1 VAVERTGRPRAG
13 AAWVTVG
20 LGLVIVY
27 LSVYPLRGYD
37 QPRGYDTARYLWR
50 TSCVAAGGLGELEEC
65 APRRQEALPSRV
77 GYPVVSLM
85 LTGVLPVSGSTVG
98 ALIPILGVAAIAMAG
113 GALVSSR
120 LGLPPPGLAIVSIVV
135 GLSPMAVAMAAPE
148 AYADMIL
155 ALAVGLAAILA
166 AVSAPRVPHGVAAVL
181 LAVAA
186 VVHWP
191 TGGVLAGSLL
201 GTAVLTA
208 RSRTDGSRAV
218 RLAAVVGL
226 AAVVWALVLVVVV
239 QAIPDTFR
247 IAREVFEEK
256 LASHVPRL
264 GLPVGLPAAVLGLVA
279 LARSDRSDPR
289 GRRGLGVLLAVWL
302 GIIVVALGA
311 WLLGLNLPIH
321 RFLLLSLPIPLLGGI
336 ALLWL
341 ADLGGRRSASRRRA
355 VLVAGCVAVTV
366 VGFVLWFRSPAPVMR
381 SARLDAAAAAAA
393 YLRERVPPGTRVTV
407 LADDPAVPFDVLKQ
421 TFRVALPPERI
432 ASVQFRRR
440 PLGSGLPKTEVTLI
454 VDGYSKDFEGPGPVV
469 VLAGPAS
476 GPAPPAAAYPRIA
489 SGLELIALGAGALAI
504 VALVGAGWA
513 DLAFGHGLRAAEVL
527 AVSPAF
533 GIAALVGA
541 GLLADLA
548 GLRLGPVVAIPVVL
562 GTAAVG
568 GALALAWRHR
578 SERGNHE

>member
-1 VAVERTGRPRAG
+1 
-13 AAWVTVG
+13 

-27 LSVYPLRGYD
+27 LFVYPLRGYD

-50 TSCVAAGGLGELEEC
+50 TNCVAAGGLEELKEC

-85 LTGVLPVSGSTVG
+85 LTGILPASGSTV
-98 ALIPILGVAAIAMAG
+98 ATLIPIVGVASIAMAA

-120 LGLPPPGLAIVSIVV
+120 LGLGPPGLAIVSIVV

-148 AYADMIL
+148 GYADMIL
-155 ALAVGLAAILA
+155 AVAVGLAAVMA
-166 AVSAPRVPHGVAAVL
+166 AVSAARVPYAVAAVL
-181 LAVAA
+181 LAVAGI
-186 VVHWP
+186 VHWP
-191 TGGVLAGSLL
+191 TGGILAASLL

-208 RSRTDGSRAV
+208 RSRTNGSRAV
-218 RLAAVVGL
+218 RLGAVVGL
-226 AAVVWALVLVVVV
+226 AAVVWALVLLVVV

-279 LARSDRSDPR
+279 LARSDRWDPR
-289 GRRGLGVLLAVWL
+289 GRRGLLVLLCVWL
-302 GIIVVALGA
+302 GIIVAALGA
-311 WLLGLNLPIH
+311 WLLGWNLPIH
-321 RFLLLSLPIPLLGGI
+321 RFLLLSLPIPLLGAF

-341 ADLGGRRSASRRRA
+341 ADVGGGSSVSRRRA
-355 VLVAGCVAVTV
+355 VLVAGCVAVAV

-381 SARLDAAAAAAA
+381 SARLDAAAAAAV
-393 YLRERVPPGTRVTV
+393 YLRERVPPGTEVTV

-432 ASVQFRRR
+432 ASVRFRRR
-440 PLGSGLPKTEVTLI
+440 PLGSRPPDTGVTLS
-454 VDGYSKDFEGPGPVV
+454 VAGYSKDFSEGPGPVV
-469 VLAGPAS
+469 VLSGPAS
-476 GPAPPAAAYPRIA
+476 GPARPAPSYPRIA
-489 SGLELIALGAGALAI
+489 SGLELIALGVAALAV

-513 DLAFGHGLRAAEVL
+513 DLAFGYRLRGVEVV

-533 GIAALVGA
+533 GIAALVA
-541 GLLADLA
+541 SGLLADLA
-548 GLRLGPVVAIPVVL
+548 GLRLGPVVAIPAVL
-562 GTAAVG
+562 VTAAVG

-578 SERGNHE
+578 SERGKDE

>member
-27 LSVYPLRGYD
+27 LSVYPMRGYD

-85 LTGVLPVSGSTVG
+85 LTGVLPASGSTVG

-148 AYADMIL
+148 GYADMIL

-166 AVSAPRVPHGVAAVL
+166 AVSAARVPYPVAAVL

-208 RSRTDGSRAV
+208 HARTDGSQAV

-226 AAVVWALVLVVVV
+226 AAVVWALVLLVVV

-279 LARSDRSDPR
+279 LARLDRWDPR
-289 GRRGLGVLLAVWL
+289 GRRGLLVLLAVWL
-302 GIIVVALGA
+302 GIIVAALSA
-311 WLLGLNLPIH
+311 WLLGWNLPIH
-321 RFLLLSLPIPLLGGI
+321 RFLLLSIPIPLLGAI

-393 YLRERVPPGTRVTV
+393 YLRERVPPATQVTV

-440 PLGSGLPKTEVTLI
+440 PLGPRLPKTEVTLN

-469 VLAGPAS
+469 VLAGPAA
-476 GPAPPAAAYPRIA
+476 GPARPAVSYPRIA

-504 VALVGAGWA
+504 VALVGVGWA
-513 DLAFGHGLRAAEVL
+513 DLAFGHGLRDVEVL

-541 GLLADLA
+541 GLLADLS
-548 GLRLGPVVAIPVVL
+548 GLGLGPVVAIPVLL

-578 SERGNHE
+578 SERGNYE